1 MIWVVRDI
9 VFFSKL
15 LLDIVFF
22 NIVLVKVVDWVC
34 SVYSFIIYK
43 YILFMKNGI
52 YFLDMN
58 KERFLVIC
66 KKDFYWLVYNLL

>member
-1 MIWVVRDI
+1 
-9 VFFSKL
+9 
-15 LLDIVFF
+15 
-22 NIVLVKVVDWVC
+22 
-34 SVYSFIIYK
+34 
-43 YILFMKNGI
+43 MKNGI